1 MLSSGCVSQVVH
13 TYSGSG
19 SFGELALMYNMPR
32 AASVRAQSP
41 GALWAMDRHT
51 FRRILLKSAFKKR
64 KLYEELLDKVPMLK
78 ALQVCSITL
87 RCFLYRKVYEVY
99 MCKYVGFMI
108 IYIKAGV
115 VVLQ

>member
-1 MLSSGCVSQVVH
+1 MTSVVVVTVEWLSNAVWHWQVVH
-13 TYSGSG
+13 TYAGSG

-78 ALQVCSITL
+78 ALQVNKHLHPPYSIHHLVHLPT
-87 RCFLYRKVYEVY
+87 
-99 MCKYVGFMI
+99 
-108 IYIKAGV
+108 
-115 VVLQ
+115 

>member
-1 MLSSGCVSQVVH
+1 MLYTQVVH
-13 TYSGSG
+13 TYEGSG

-32 AASVRAQSP
+32 AASVRAQTA

-78 ALQVCSITL
+78 ALQVRT
-87 RCFLYRKVYEVY
+87 FLFK
-99 MCKYVGFMI
+99 FFPI
-108 IYIKAGV
+108 IY
-115 VVLQ
+115 QYRPYFTTTH

>member
-1 MLSSGCVSQVVH
+1 MVH
-13 TYSGSG
+13 TYEGSG

-32 AASVRAQSP
+32 AASVRAQTA

-78 ALQVCSITL
+78 ALQVLCL
-87 RCFLYRKVYEVY
+87 LYMYCVRNAAAVYIMQMLCTQCGCCVVY
-99 MCKYVGFMI
+99 TM
-108 IYIKAGV
+108 
-115 VVLQ
+115 